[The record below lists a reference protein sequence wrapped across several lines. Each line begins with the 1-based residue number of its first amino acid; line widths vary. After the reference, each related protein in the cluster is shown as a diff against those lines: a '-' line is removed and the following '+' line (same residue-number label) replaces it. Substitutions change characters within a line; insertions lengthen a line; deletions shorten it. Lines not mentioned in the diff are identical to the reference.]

1 MAEHHPSTT
10 EMSGSPKDGIADKIE
25 LGATVHDA
33 VGVAIGTVH
42 DVDADRRRLVV
53 DGRPMGLGQFEVPL
67 TAVESVVGNEVHLN
81 LQLDTVASRGDTV
94 KFVRPPAEAR
104 TTGSTQQ
111 ATPAASYVPPASSR
125 STSTGTNRAPV
136 WVHEEQESSNGTLY
150 GLAGLAVAGLAAGVG
165 YYWWRQMQRKS
176 ALDRAID
183 FVTEHPTWFAA
194 AAAALPALPAL
205 FYARSSDAFSMAD
218 ARQQLGRTA
227 PARWMGMEP
236 SRTSDFFDSASEYM
250 PEFPNRPSGTSLG
263 VAAGIAL
270 AAAAAIYAA
279 TRARQ
284 YPSYGEPPMRISDV
298 MTHRP
303 QAIRPD
309 ASIADAASL
318 MRRLDVGALPV
329 VDSGRLL
336 GMLTDRD
343 IAVRVAADGRDPHLT
358 LVRDVMST
366 DTTSANQDDPVE
378 AAARIMR
385 EHRIRRLPIVDE
397 RHNLVGIVSL
407 GDLATDVGD
416 DRLSGQTLEE
426 VSEPSR
432 PRR

>member
-1 MAEHHPSTT
+1 
-10 EMSGSPKDGIADKIE
+10 MSGTPKDGIADQIE
-25 LGATVHDA
+25 LGGTVYDA

-42 DVDADRRRLVV
+42 DVDIDRRRLVV
-53 DGRPMGLGQFEVPL
+53 DGRPMGFEQYEVPL
-67 TAVESVVGNEVHLN
+67 TAVDRVVGNEAHLN
-81 LQLDTVASRGDTV
+81 LKLDTTASRGDSV
-94 KFVRPPAEAR
+94 QFVRPPSDVR
-104 TTGSTQQ
+104 STASAHT
-111 ATPAASYVPPASSR
+111 ATPHVQPAAAARAAP
-125 STSTGTNRAPV
+125 TGTNRAPI
-136 WVHEEQESSNGTLY
+136 WDHEEHESSNGKMY
-150 GLAGLAVAGLAAGVG
+150 GLAGLAVAGLAAGAG
-165 YYWWRQMQRKS
+165 YYWWRQMQRMS
-176 ALDRAID
+176 TLERALD
-183 FVTEHPTWFAA
+183 FVTEHPTWVAA
-194 AAAALPALPAL
+194 AAAAVLPAVPAL
-205 FYARSSDAFSMAD
+205 FYARSSDAFSMD
-218 ARQQLGRTA
+218 EARRYVGHTA

-250 PEFPNRPSGTSLG
+250 PEMPSRPSGTSLG

-284 YPSYGEPPMRISDV
+284 HPSWGESPMRISDV

-303 QAIRPD
+303 QSIRPD

-329 VDSGRLL
+329 VDGGRLL

-343 IAVRVAADGRDPHLT
+343 IAIRVAADGRDPHLT

-366 DTTSANQDDPVE
+366 ATTSANQDDSVE

-432 PRR
+432 PNR

>member
-1 MAEHHPSTT
+1 MTEHDHSSTT
-10 EMSGSPKDGIADKIE
+10 EMSGAPKDGIADQIE
-25 LGATVHDA
+25 LGGTVHDA

-42 DVDADRRRLVV
+42 DVDIDRRRLVV
-53 DGRPMGLGQFEVPL
+53 DGRPMSLDQYEVPL
-67 TAVESVVGNEVHLN
+67 TAVDRVVGNEVHLN
-81 LQLDTVASRGDTV
+81 LQLDTEASHGDTV
-94 KFVRPPAEAR
+94 KFVRPPADVRSTDSMHTATPR
-104 TTGSTQQ
+104 VQPVAAQTATTG
-111 ATPAASYVPPASSR
+111 P
-125 STSTGTNRAPV
+125 NRAPI
-136 WVHEEQESSNGTLY
+136 WDHEEHESSHGTMY
-150 GLAGLAVAGLAAGVG
+150 GVAGLTVAGLAAGAG
-165 YYWWRQMQRKS
+165 YYWWRQMQRKTT
-176 ALDRAID
+176 LERAID

-194 AAAALPALPAL
+194 AAAAALPALPAW
-205 FYARSSDAFSMAD
+205 FYARSSDAFSIED
-218 ARQQLGRTA
+218 ARRTA

-236 SRTSDFFDSASEYM
+236 PSRTAEFFDSASEYM
-250 PEFPNRPSGTSLG
+250 PGLPSSPSGTSVGL
-263 VAAGIAL
+263 VAGIVL

-279 TRARQ
+279 MRSRQ
-284 YPSYGEPPMRISDV
+284 HPSWGESPMRISDV

-303 QAIRPD
+303 QSIRPD

-329 VDSGRLL
+329 VDGGRLL

-343 IAVRVAADGRDPHLT
+343 IAIRVAADGRDPHLT

-366 DTTSANQDDPVE
+366 ATTSANQDDSVE

-432 PRR
+432 PNR